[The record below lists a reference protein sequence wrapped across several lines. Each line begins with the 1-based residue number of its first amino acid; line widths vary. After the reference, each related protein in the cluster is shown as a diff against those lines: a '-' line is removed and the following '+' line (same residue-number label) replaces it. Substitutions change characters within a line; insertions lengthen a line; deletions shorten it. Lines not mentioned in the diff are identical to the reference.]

1 MKTEVTMT
9 ILERL
14 IDGIHPITGEVL
26 SDDHVCL
33 EEDINAALR
42 HALAAVAQLDD
53 APEEAKYIRKNG
65 KLNAGRPWTAEDDL
79 ELMTLMQQ
87 GVDLE
92 EICRRTQRRRRGVM
106 NRWELL
112 NAEIAPVPEDVT
124 RRWPENPPPLD
135 LRLNEKL
142 LSAYLAGA
150 SIPELAAQFQRTQSD
165 VRFWLTMMG
174 IQPE

>member
-1 MKTEVTMT
+1 MKTEVTLT

-14 IDGIHPITGEVL
+14 IEGVHPITGEVFPA
-26 SDDHVCL
+26 DHVCL
-33 EEDINAALR
+33 EADVNAALR
-42 HALAAVAQLDD
+42 HAMAAVAQLDD

-65 KLNAGRPWTAEDDL
+65 KLNAGRPWTPEDDL
-79 ELMTLMQQ
+79 ELMSLMQQ
-87 GVDLE
+87 DVDLE

-112 NAEIAPVPEDVT
+112 NVEVAPVPEDVT
-124 RRWPENPPPLD
+124 RRWPENPPPMD

-150 SIPELAAQFQRTQSD
+150 SIPELAAQFQRTQNNIR
-165 VRFWLTMMG
+165 VRLTMMG
-174 IQPE
+174 VQPE